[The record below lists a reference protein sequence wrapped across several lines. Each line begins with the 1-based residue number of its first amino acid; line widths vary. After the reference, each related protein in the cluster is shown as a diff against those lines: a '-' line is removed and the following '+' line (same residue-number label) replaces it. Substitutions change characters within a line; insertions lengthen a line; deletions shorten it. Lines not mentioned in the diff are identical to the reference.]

1 MTAPRTER
9 AGDGGFAGGIEVLPF
24 AVLVFVLGT
33 VLLVNAW
40 AVVDAK
46 LAVEAA
52 AREATRAYVEAGDA
66 AKAEDASAAA
76 ARAAF
81 AASGRPPGGLRVEH
95 GASEYVRCVPVAFE
109 VSYKVRAVRIP
120 VIGGLGHDFTVIGR
134 HREIIDPFAAG
145 FGRENRCGF

>member
-1 MTAPRTER
+1 MTAR
-9 AGDGGFAGGIEVLPF
+9 ARPGSARGGFVGGLEVLPF

-33 VLLVNAW
+33 VLIVNAW

-66 AKAEDASAAA
+66 TSAERASVVAAH
-76 ARAAF
+76 AAF
-81 AASGRPPGGLRVEH
+81 AASGRPADRLQVQH
-95 GASEYVRCVPVAFE
+95 GATEYVRCAPVAFE
-109 VSYKVRAVRIP
+109 VTYRVRAVPIP
-120 VIGGLGHDFTVIGR
+120 IIGGLGHDITVVGR

>member
-1 MTAPRTER
+1 MAGER
-9 AGDGGFAGGIEVLPF
+9 GFAGGIEVLPF

-33 VLLVNAW
+33 VLMVNAW
-40 AVVDAK
+40 AVLDAK

-66 AKAEDASAAA
+66 SRAKRASTAAVQ
-76 ARAAF
+76 AAF
-81 AASGRPPGGLRVEH
+81 EASGHDPGGLRVRH
-95 GASEYVRCVPVAFE
+95 TATEYVRCAPVEFE
-109 VSYKVRAVRIP
+109 VSYEVRAVRIP
-120 VIGGLGHDFTVIGR
+120 IIHGLGHDITVVGR